1 MLDVYS
7 SQPKYDPAR
16 TDISKENFE
25 AYYMS
30 TAYDAKDLPFNEKEI
45 AMIGMAATLSAPKA
59 EEAFFRQKP
68 STNRDHQFFIESR
81 TLWMQDCFMHNDSTR
96 ENALTD
102 YHEIIH
108 EGNWKAAVQFTS
120 SIKNEKQQKAEIWKA
135 RIRSAQEDLEKLSD
149 AEINDPNNEKLKKPL
164 AVIITAYT
172 AKHASPDQERT
183 FRSNQN
189 FDRAV
194 QEMMESEH
202 LKNLLRT
209 SSRPELVK
217 DAQKGEG
224 RRLIEALSNAK
235 NAEMEANQ
243 AKQSKNM
250 KKSEPEKKNPDRK
263 I

>member
-1 MLDVYS
+1 MFHR
-7 SQPKYDPAR
+7 K
-16 TDISKENFE
+16 K
-25 AYYMS
+25 
-30 TAYDAKDLPFNEKEI
+30 
-45 AMIGMAATLSAPKA
+45 
-59 EEAFFRQKP
+59 
-68 STNRDHQFFIESR
+68 
-81 TLWMQDCFMHNDSTR
+81 
-96 ENALTD
+96 
-102 YHEIIH
+102 
-108 EGNWKAAVQFTS
+108 WKQ
-120 SIKNEKQQKAEIWKA
+120 
-135 RIRSAQEDLEKLSD
+135 LSD

-194 QEMMESEH
+194 QEMMESKH
-202 LKNLLRT
+202 LGNLLLT

-235 NAEMEANQ
+235 KAEMEANQ